1 MTDDVLLR
9 RAQSGDKDALE
20 ALVRR
25 YYDNIYSYCFHHVG
39 DRQTAEDL
47 CQETFCS
54 MLEHLE
60 EYRHYDRFGNYL
72 YVIAGN
78 KCKDLYK
85 KKKPL
90 YCGDVPEE
98 GENVSV
104 VDEEISMRELV
115 HKLPKELEEVVIL
128 RFYQD
133 LRYRDIAKILK
144 ISSSLVKY
152 RVKKA
157 VALLRIG
164 MEGDWSEREGHY

>member
-1 MTDDVLLR
+1 MTDEVLLR
-9 RAQSGDKDALE
+9 RARSGDKDALE
-20 ALVRR
+20 TLVRR
-25 YYDNIYSYCFHHVG
+25 YYDKIYSYCFHHVG

-78 KCKDLYK
+78 KCKDFFK

-90 YCGDVPEE
+90 YLEALPQE
-98 GENVSV
+98 GETMSAA
-104 VDEEISMRELV
+104 DEEISMRELV
-115 HKLPKELEEVVIL
+115 HKLPRELEEVVIL

-133 LRYRDIAKILK
+133 LKYQDIAKILG

-152 RVKKA
+152 RAKKA
-157 VALLRIG
+157 VALLK
-164 MEGDWSEREGHY
+164 EVCE

>member
-1 MTDDVLLR
+1 MTDEALLH

-20 ALVRR
+20 ELVRR
-25 YYDNIYSYCFHHVG
+25 YYDKIYAYCFHHTG

-60 EYRHYDRFGNYL
+60 EYRHYGRFANYL

-78 KCKDLYK
+78 KCKDFYK

-90 YCGDVPEE
+90 YCEIVPEE
-98 GENVSV
+98 ENVSAA
-104 VDEEISMRELV
+104 DEEISMRELV
-115 HKLPKELEEVVIL
+115 HKLPRELEEVVIL

-133 LRYRDIAKILK
+133 LRYRDIARILR

-157 VALLRIG
+157 VALLKEACG
-164 MEGDWSEREGHY
+164 

>member
-1 MTDDVLLR
+1 
-9 RAQSGDKDALE
+9 
-20 ALVRR
+20 
-25 YYDNIYSYCFHHVG
+25 
-39 DRQTAEDL
+39 
-47 CQETFCS
+47 

-78 KCKDLYK
+78 KCKDFYK

-98 GENVSV
+98 DLSASAA
-104 VDEEISMRELV
+104 DEEISMRELV
-115 HKLPKELEEVVIL
+115 HKLPRELEEVVIL

-133 LRYRDIAKILK
+133 LRYRDIAKILQ

-157 VALLRIG
+157 VALLKESYG
-164 MEGDWSEREGHY
+164 